1 MFDEE
6 FLLHLFGCLHDFGN
20 HGICFFLFSFDICSF
35 VLHLVV
41 KPLPLCDLLL
51 FPGLL
56 SGHLLVDKFDSL
68 LQHFVVKD
76 WLQVGKSIVEV
87 IYFLSLASLMQRIL

>member
-20 HGICFFLFSFDICSF
+20 HGICFFLFFFDICSF
-35 VLHLVV
+35 VLHLEI

-51 FPGLL
+51 FPGLK
-56 SGHLLVDKFDSL
+56 SGHLLVDNFDSL
-68 LQHFVVKD
+68 LQHFVVED
-76 WLQVGKSIVEV
+76 WLQVGESIFEV
-87 IYFLSLASLMQRIL
+87 VLFLSLSGLVQRIL